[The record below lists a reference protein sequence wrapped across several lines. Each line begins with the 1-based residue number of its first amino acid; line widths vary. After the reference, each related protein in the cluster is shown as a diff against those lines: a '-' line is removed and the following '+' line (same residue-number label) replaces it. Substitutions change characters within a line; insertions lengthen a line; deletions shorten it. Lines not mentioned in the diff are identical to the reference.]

1 MSNKTWTTF
10 KGENGE
16 EFFLNLNTGE
26 VDEGFTVQLH
36 LRTGSKYKIISPE
49 RQAYLKRKREKYL
62 KKVNSQRFYVAHTAE
77 MAEFLLSNGAELVKV
92 YRDSFCNKKE
102 YLFRDSDKLQGLI
115 NEYFDNQ
122 TEKSN

>member
-1 MSNKTWTTF
+1 MKDWTTF

-16 EFFLNLNTGE
+16 EFFLNLKTGE
-26 VDEGFTVQLH
+26 IDEGYIVQLH

-49 RQAYLKRKREKYL
+49 KQAYFKRKREKYL
-62 KKVNSQRFYVAHTAE
+62 KKVNSQNFYTAHTAE
-77 MAEFLLSNGAELVKV
+77 LAGFLLSNGAELVKV
-92 YRDSFCNKKE
+92 YRDEWCNKRE
-102 YLFRDSDKLQGLI
+102 YLFKNSKKLQGLI

>member
-1 MSNKTWTTF
+1 MKDWTTF
-10 KGENGE
+10 LDENGKE
-16 EFFLNLNTGE
+16 LFLNLETGE

-36 LRTGSKYKIISPE
+36 LRTGSKYKVISPE

-62 KKVNSQRFYVAHTAE
+62 KKLNSQKFYMAHTAE
-77 MAEFLLSNGAELVKV
+77 LAGFLLSHGAELIKV
-92 YRDSFCNKKE
+92 YRDSWCNKRE
-102 YLFRDSDKLQGLI
+102 YLFRDSPELQGLI

>member
-10 KGENGE
+10 KSENGE

-49 RQAYLKRKREKYL
+49 RQAYLKRKREKHL
-62 KKVNSQRFYVAHTAE
+62 KKVNSQNFYTAHTAE
-77 MAEFLLSNGAELVKV
+77 LAGFLLSHGVELIRV
-92 YRDSFCNKKE
+92 YRDSLCNKRG
-102 YLFRDSDKLQGLI
+102 YLFRDSEKLQGLV
-115 NEYFDNQ
+115 NKYFSNQ
-122 TEKSN
+122 TGKSN